1 MNTKNLKI
9 DTSTNDKDLTTLNI
23 VVDNSAYEEELN
35 KQIEYYKP
43 RVNIKGFRKGHA
55 PNNVVLSRYK
65 DALLAATNEA
75 LIEESWNAMNEEKNI
90 QAIGVPK
97 LINMDK
103 KDDGLYLTY
112 EYYECPNITLPDL
125 SSISVEKNKYI
136 VDDSVVDAAYKL
148 SLNRFAQF
156 VESDLKS
163 DKGDRVSVKIDF
175 SEDDYKKYNKEFTV
189 VASDGEGDTIFAKNA
204 IEVKKGDK
212 KLLETFVD
220 DKKTSLTM
228 EIIKVE
234 KPDNKDDSKEEDRK
248 SVMDSLKEHL
258 IKRAEDRANSEL
270 VNKTLFDKFVELV
283 KVDVPKGYYEEEF
296 ERTLEEYEKNIASH
310 GMTKTEFLLSVGKTD
325 EEVKKDYSESLRKQ
339 IIFDLIMTKM
349 GETYKDSIVI
359 NEEKAK
365 NYANQMYQY
374 QQYMGLSKRPKE
386 EQQKVINYIMRDAQS
401 RATSEAILDY
411 VKEHVKITEKDA
423 GKFEAN
429 ENDIWA
435 GY

>member
-1 MNTKNLKI
+1 
-9 DTSTNDKDLTTLNI
+9 
-23 VVDNSAYEEELN
+23 
-35 KQIEYYKP
+35 
-43 RVNIKGFRKGHA
+43 
-55 PNNVVLSRYK
+55 
-65 DALLAATNEA
+65 
-75 LIEESWNAMNEEKNI
+75 
-90 QAIGVPK
+90 
-97 LINMDK
+97 
-103 KDDGLYLTY
+103 
-112 EYYECPNITLPDL
+112 
-125 SSISVEKNKYI
+125 
-136 VDDSVVDAAYKL
+136 
-148 SLNRFAQF
+148 
-156 VESDLKS
+156 
-163 DKGDRVSVKIDF
+163 
-175 SEDDYKKYNKEFTV
+175 
-189 VASDGEGDTIFAKNA
+189 
-204 IEVKKGDK
+204 
-212 KLLETFVD
+212 
-220 DKKTSLTM
+220 
-228 EIIKVE
+228 
-234 KPDNKDDSKEEDRK
+234 
-248 SVMDSLKEHL
+248 MDSLKEHL

>member
-9 DTSTNDKDLTTLNI
+9 DTSKNEKDLTTLNI
-23 VVDNSAYEEELN
+23 VVDNIAYEEELN

-75 LIEESWNAMNEEKNI
+75 LIEESWNALNEEKNI
-90 QAIGVPK
+90 HAIGVPK

-112 EYYECPNITLPDL
+112 EYYECPNIELPDL
-125 SSISVEKNKYI
+125 SSITVEKNKYV
-136 VDDSVVDAAYKL
+136 VDDSVVESAYKL

-156 VESDLKS
+156 VESDS
-163 DKGDRVSVKIDF
+163 MSEKGDRVTVKIEF
-175 SEDDYKKYNKEFTV
+175 TEDDYKKYNKEITV
-189 VASDGEGDTIFAKNA
+189 VATDNEGETIFAKNA
-204 IEVKKGDK
+204 IGVKKGDK
-212 KLLETFVD
+212 KTLDTFVD
-220 DKKTSLTM
+220 DKTASLTM
-228 EIIKVE
+228 EIVKVE
-234 KPDNKDDSKEEDRK
+234 KPDHKDDSKEEDKK
-248 SVMDSLKEHL
+248 SVMDSLKDHL
-258 IKRAEDRANSEL
+258 EKRAEERANSEL
-270 VNKTLFDKFVELV
+270 INKELFEKFVDLV
-283 KVDVPKGYYEEEF
+283 KVEIPKGYYEEEY
-296 ERTLEEYEKNIASH
+296 EKTLAEYEKNIANH
-310 GMTKTEFLLSVGKTD
+310 GMTKTEFLLSVGKKD
-325 EEVKKDYSESLRKQ
+325 EEIKKDYSDSLRKQ
-339 IIFDLIMTKM
+339 IIFDLIMTKL
-349 GETYKDSIVI
+349 GETYKDSITI

-386 EQQKVINYIMRDAQS
+386 EQQRVINYIMRDAQS

-411 VKEHVKITEKDA
+411 VKEQVKITEKDA
-423 GKFEAN
+423 GKFEAS